1 MDESIFEKILELE
14 TTKEAWVTLQ
24 KVYEGDE
31 RVKRMKLL
39 TLRNEF
45 ESDYFVRVQTI
56 INQIRVNGEKLDDQ
70 RIVEKIMHSLSARFS
85 YVVAAIEDGN
95 DIFTLTV
102 EGLVNSLRLHEQRIN
117 QKINFTNSEQALQSR
132 SSTGGH
138 GGQQDGRGC
147 GCGSGKGG
155 HNNFN
160 NKDGDGDTNSFKGR
174 GNTSKPK
181 DKSHI

>member
-1 MDESIFEKILELE
+1 MADQASAPPPSSSMDPYKFLRLSLALPHFPLYPQLMNHE
-14 TTKEAWVTLQ
+14 TTVIDAAVVFSKDGCSCQPRSNTFL
-24 KVYEGDE
+24 
-31 RVKRMKLL
+31 RLFRPRLLPPNTKLP
-39 TLRNEF
+39 
-45 ESDYFVRVQTI
+45 
-56 INQIRVNGEKLDDQ
+56 
-70 RIVEKIMHSLSARFS
+70 
-85 YVVAAIEDGN
+85 VVLGFHEAIEDGN